1 MMGNCKSF
9 LNTEKIIPNSTP
21 KMITIQK
28 RNQVKTKEEMRAE
41 LLSQLAYM
49 KERIDNLKMEDSNN
63 SNTK

>member
-1 MMGNCKSF
+1 
-9 LNTEKIIPNSTP
+9 
-21 KMITIQK
+21 MITIQK

-49 KERIDNLKMEDSNN
+49 KERIDNLKTEDSNN

>member
-1 MMGNCKSF
+1 MGNCKSF
-9 LNTEKIIPNSTP
+9 LNSEKTIPKSTP

-28 RNQVKTKEEMRAE
+28 RNQVKTKEEIRAE

-49 KERIDNLKMEDSNN
+49 KERIDNLKTEDSNN